1 MNVQERL
8 LLALVVLASSPVAVA
23 AQEHAAEGGGGLFDI
38 NPGLSIWTI
47 VVFLLLMFVLGRY
60 AWGPILAA
68 VDAREQRI
76 QDSLDQASRQ
86 SEEIKALVA
95 EQRQHLAA
103 ARKEA
108 QQIVA
113 EGREA
118 GERVRRDI
126 EEKARAE
133 GQALIEAA
141 RREIGREKEAALDE
155 VRRESVDLALAVA
168 SRLVSQKL
176 DAEQDRELAASF
188 IESLRSR
195 SVGVRA

>member
-1 MNVQERL
+1 MNVQGRL
-8 LLALVVLASSPVAVA
+8 LLALAVLVSSPAAVV

-47 VVFLLLMFVLGRY
+47 VVFLLLVFVLGRY

-76 QDSLDQASRQ
+76 QDSLDQASKQ

-126 EEKARAE
+126 EEKARSE
-133 GQALIEAA
+133 GLALIEAA
-141 RREIGREKEAALDE
+141 RREIGREKEAALEE
-155 VRRESVDLALAVA
+155 VRHESVELALAVA

-176 DAEQDRELAASF
+176 DAEQDRQLAASY
-188 IESLRSR
+188 IETLQGR
-195 SVGVRA
+195 GDGAQA